1 MDADTRSVVSR
12 VKGWPAQGSLWAFD
26 KKGAHTYYAK
36 DVWDLIQDLCFLL
49 RQFLSLLPPDCVI
62 FVGAG
67 SPCQD
72 LTSIGRGKGI
82 LGLAGDRSV
91 HIHCVWAVLYFLSCT
106 PFWSRTVILVEN
118 AGSMRAHMKS
128 YILSLLGI
136 PSSCCH
142 YINCSRWGSVTRARY
157 FFSSSDIYYPS
168 PLSLPCQIRMVPYAQ
183 TLILLPSLLRSN
195 SSSPLASSAWFHT
208 KGAVVQTPLAYHPKN
223 LLYDFTY
230 FGTWDRFCES
240 CLSHLSQQY
249 PEVPFKQFLPEFLWK
264 EWHTLIDWKA
274 DFDSQL
280 TQAILQTV
288 TKLQEFYSNPYIYM
302 PFRLPTLDEKAH
314 ESELTALIETTKQ
327 EANPPLRTLHNI
339 IGNFFKPSAALAALG
354 GTHSIQN
361 FVSGATT
368 PHQWAPSS
376 PSKVNKDFI
385 TLRATVSQD
394 IAALSELHPHIVER
408 WFPRNIHQLDSDD
421 FWHKAT
427 HMHTPPVFTSQL
439 TSQPPLPSPSAPVL
453 TFPLSMQIQ
462 THVLQFDGLHD
473 LLLLPVFYS
482 YPLDRLISPGLPP
495 FDSVALKHFLT
506 SAHLRK
512 LCFLKAYFSG
522 WELYQCNTVALVF
535 FEDANSVEMMAF
547 GSISS
552 YKQLFVFSFSS
563 ANDSFDYALLLQ
575 HMTPPP
581 LTIHSIKYAC
591 GMAPP
596 SLSLALCSIAQI
608 FSHPYLD

>member
-1 MDADTRSVVSR
+1 
-12 VKGWPAQGSLWAFD
+12 
-26 KKGAHTYYAK
+26 
-36 DVWDLIQDLCFLL
+36 
-49 RQFLSLLPPDCVI
+49 
-62 FVGAG
+62 
-67 SPCQD
+67 
-72 LTSIGRGKGI
+72 
-82 LGLAGDRSV
+82 
-91 HIHCVWAVLYFLSCT
+91 
-106 PFWSRTVILVEN
+106 
-118 AGSMRAHMKS
+118 
-128 YILSLLGI
+128 
-136 PSSCCH
+136 
-142 YINCSRWGSVTRARY
+142 
-157 FFSSSDIYYPS
+157 
-168 PLSLPCQIRMVPYAQ
+168 
-183 TLILLPSLLRSN
+183 
-195 SSSPLASSAWFHT
+195 
-208 KGAVVQTPLAYHPKN
+208 
-223 LLYDFTY
+223 
-230 FGTWDRFCES
+230 
-240 CLSHLSQQY
+240 
-249 PEVPFKQFLPEFLWK
+249 
-264 EWHTLIDWKA
+264 
-274 DFDSQL
+274 
-280 TQAILQTV
+280 
-288 TKLQEFYSNPYIYM
+288 M

-314 ESELTALIETTKQ
+314 ESELTDLIETTKQ

-339 IGNFFKPSAALAALG
+339 IGNFFKPSAVLAALG

-361 FVSGATT
+361 FVSGATA

-385 TLRATVSQD
+385 TLRATVAQD

-522 WELYQCNTVALVF
+522 WELYQSNTAALVF

-581 LTIHSIKYAC
+581 SLQSILSNTHAAWHLPPYLSIDNISSQVDPTPLFTPFGSSFSPIFLSASALVDYSCCVFESSHDAPMWRPESLPRFTGDFPFLRHAQFWLHLHNKYQEAHELPPAPFILLTRFTPGSIPSSPSILFCILSSCPPVDSISSSLCPHILVPNTYTDLTIQHYGVLFARPSELFFEFNPNLFLIHNDYASVSPFLPTTVVGSATPAC
-591 GMAPP
+591 CHLR
-596 SLSLALCSIAQI
+596 ST
-608 FSHPYLD
+608 